1 MEKGYKKF
9 IVATIIF
16 FALAILLAVIFPI
29 QEVESFIAVMILLG
43 IMMIILAILRMKEG
57 VAKIQ
62 DWIQGKVHIRPTNIK
77 IGLVLILI
85 GGGMIL
91 LRKGVNP
98 NYMMYAAIIFMI
110 GCLLFLIGIFSKNF
124 LFKNLIIATL
134 MVFFTIVYVQKS
146 QEPIQLRSIVLT
158 SAFWVV
164 TAISEIKRIK
174 AKEKSTIFKSDFC
187 KVEYHKNEK
196 VVFLQWKQFCRGED
210 YRTPV
215 KCVIELARTNKGCNF
230 IVDAR
235 NGFEDDPADVE
246 WGFKEFLP
254 QMSETGCKQVV
265 FIMNEVNDIEGE
277 MDMWTKEFMKYFT
290 VKRVTSYDE
299 AITALTY

>member
-1 MEKGYKKF
+1 MEKEYRKF
-9 IVATIIF
+9 IVAAIIF
-16 FALAILLAVIFPI
+16 FALAILLTVVFPI

-43 IMMIILAILRMKEG
+43 IMMVILAILRMKEG

-62 DWIQGKVHIRPTNIK
+62 DWIQGKVHIRPTITK
-77 IGLVLILI
+77 IGLVMILI

-91 LRKGVNP
+91 LIKGENS
-98 NYMMYAAIIFMI
+98 NYMMCAAIIFMI
-110 GCLLFLIGIFSKNF
+110 GCLFFLIGIFSKNF

-134 MVFFTIVYVQKS
+134 MIFFIIVYVQKS
-146 QEPIQLRSIVLT
+146 QEPIQLRSIVLF
-158 SAFWVV
+158 SVFWVM
-164 TAISEIKRIK
+164 TAIHEIKEIK
-174 AKEKSTIFKSDFC
+174 TKGKSTMFESDFC
-187 KVEYHKNEK
+187 KVEYHKNER
-196 VVFLQWKQFCRGED
+196 VIFLQWKQFCRGED

-215 KCVIELARTNKGCNF
+215 RCVIEFARTNKGCNF

-254 QMSETGCKQVV
+254 QMSEIGCKQVV

-277 MDMWTKEFMKYFT
+277 MDMWTKEFIKYFT

-299 AITALTY
+299 AITELTY